1 MPSEERRKLRR
12 SQDDRI
18 IAGICGGI
26 GEFFGLNP
34 WWFRVGFIIASIPGG
49 VPGVV
54 LYLIAWVVIPK
65 PRS

>member
-1 MPSEERRKLRR
+1 MAIEEKRKLRR

-34 WWFRVGFIIASIPGG
+34 WWFRLGFIIASIPGG
-49 VPGVV
+49 VPGIVM
-54 LYLIAWVVIPK
+54 YIIAWVIIPK
-65 PRS
+65 Y